1 MEEMDKQKVV
11 ELLEE
16 ILSSGL
22 AIKPVN
28 RIRVKIE
35 KFIPFW
41 EHMKDEETATYFA
54 EVILRR
60 LKEIDNE
67 LESLP
72 GRQATSADKV
82 MQPSFNPSPAKQQ
95 RFILQGPV
103 VNQTDRASRGHYT
116 KANFIR
122 LLNKPLISLAN
133 SSTTLEYHLLRL
145 RQTLL
150 NTFFVLN
157 CDIQGC
163 TRCRIEL

>member
-41 EHMKDEETATYFA
+41 EHMKDEETVTYFA

-67 LESLP
+67 PLQRHCEHDP
-72 GRQATSADKV
+72 G
-82 MQPSFNPSPAKQQ
+82 
-95 RFILQGPV
+95 
-103 VNQTDRASRGHYT
+103 
-116 KANFIR
+116 
-122 LLNKPLISLAN
+122 
-133 SSTTLEYHLLRL
+133 SSH
-145 RQTLL
+145 
-150 NTFFVLN
+150 
-157 CDIQGC
+157 
-163 TRCRIEL
+163 